1 MAAPLAESYSHCCE
15 LARRTGRN
23 FYYSFLPLP
32 RPLARDMCVL
42 YAFLRKTDDLGDDLT
57 YAVETRAEQLT
68 AWRGELDRAL
78 AGGDSRDPVFPALVD
93 MTRRHGIAPKL
104 LHDVIDGVASDL
116 TPRTFETF
124 DQLQHYTYQVAG
136 AVGLCCIE
144 IWGYDNRPEARPL
157 AIDCGTAFQLTN
169 ILRDLGEDAAAGRV
183 YLPTEDLQRFGY
195 TPEDL
200 RLGVRDERFRELMQF
215 EVARTREFYGRAEGL
230 APLLSRPG
238 RKVYGAMM
246 KIYRGLLDEIE
257 RRNFDVFSRRVS
269 LSRFRKLRI
278 ALASCLTR

>member
-1 MAAPLAESYSHCCE
+1 MAVPLAESYSHCHD

-57 YAVETRAEQLT
+57 YPVETRAKQLT
-68 AWRGELDRAL
+68 AWRGELDAAI
-78 AGGDSRDPVFPALVD
+78 AGGAAQDPVFPALVD
-93 MTRRHGIAPKL
+93 MIARHRIAPKL

-124 DQLQHYTYQVAG
+124 GELQHYTYQVAG

-144 IWGYDNRPEARPL
+144 IWGYDGAEARAL
-157 AIDCGTAFQLTN
+157 AIDCGAAFQLTN
-169 ILRDLGEDAAAGRV
+169 ILRDLGEDAAAERV
-183 YLPTEDLQRFGY
+183 YLPAEDLKRFRY
-195 TPEDL
+195 TPDDL
-200 RLGVRDERFRELMQF
+200 RLGVRDERFRSLMQF
-215 EVARTREFYGRAEGL
+215 EVARAREFYGRAEGL

-238 RKVYGAMM
+238 RKVFGAMM

-257 RRNFDVFSRRVS
+257 RRNFDVFSKRVS